1 MGQNQQINRR
11 FVLASRPQGA
21 PVPSNFRL
29 EEKPIPSPKDGEM
42 LLRTIWLSLDPYMRI
57 RMNEGFSYAPSV
69 DLDAV
74 MVGESVAR
82 VVESRLAGFQK
93 GDLVVSSHGWQDY
106 AVSNGVGV
114 IKLPA
119 DMTNE
124 SLALGT
130 LGMPGFS
137 AYTGLMNIGRPKP
150 GETVAVAAATGAVGA
165 VIGQLAKLSGCRAV
179 GIAGGAKKC
188 AYAVKELGFDACV
201 DHTDPALPDLLK
213 KACPDGIDVYFENVG
228 GKIFDTIL
236 PLLNLR
242 ARVPVCGLIAHYNGA
257 DLGGSPSGFNTLLFT
272 LIKRVHIEGFII
284 YDHYDAGMFDPF
296 FQKMRRLVAGGKVK
310 PHEYVIEGLE
320 NAPQGLAG
328 LLEGKNFGKAVVRVG
343 SA

>member
-1 MGQNQQINRR
+1 MGQTQQINRR
-11 FVLASRPQGA
+11 IVLASRPQAA
-21 PVPSNFRL
+21 PVPANFRL
-29 EEKPIPSPKDGEM
+29 EEKPIPAPKDGEM
-42 LLRTIWLSLDPYMRI
+42 LLRTVWLSLDPYMRI

-69 DLDAV
+69 DLGNV

-82 VVESRLAGFQK
+82 VVESRHAGFQK

-106 AVSNGVGV
+106 AISNGMGV

-119 DMTNE
+119 DMKNE

-137 AYTGLMNIGRPKP
+137 AYTGLMNIGQPKP

-188 AYAVKELGFDACV
+188 TYAVKELGFDACV
-201 DHTDPALPDLLK
+201 DHTDLALPDLLK
-213 KACPDGIDVYFENVG
+213 EACPNGIDVYFENVG

-242 ARVPVCGLIAHYNGA
+242 ARVPVCGLIAHYNVA
-257 DLGGSPSGFNTLLFT
+257 DQGGSPSGFNTLLFT
-272 LIKRVHIEGFII
+272 LIKRLKIEGFII
-284 YDHYDAGMFDPF
+284 YDHYAAGMFDPF
-296 FQKMRRLVAGGKVK
+296 FQKMRRLMAEGQVK
-310 PHEYVIEGLE
+310 PHEFVVEGLE
-320 NAPQGLAG
+320 NAPQGLIG
-328 LLEGKNFGKAVVRVG
+328 LLEGKNFGKVVVRVG